1 MTEGTDIQICID
13 RRKSKAEIRREILQ
27 KREAMPKEL
36 RKAYSRQITEKV
48 LESEYYRQAKT
59 ILIYVSFRSEVETM
73 PLIRRAMEDGK
84 EVYLPRVMP
93 SAYQEKTGE
102 MEFYRVTDAG
112 DLDNLEISRWGIPE
126 PPALEERRF
135 IPEENAEGKTEGNT
149 EGNTE
154 SNTEENAKEN
164 AKESAKES
172 SNGQIL
178 MIMPGAAFDR
188 SCNRIGYAGGFYDR
202 YLGRFPACETMAL
215 AFSLQITDEIPAE
228 AHDRKPS
235 CIITESGIIH

>member
-1 MTEGTDIQICID
+1 MKKEKDTHPQAD
-13 RRKSKAEIRREILQ
+13 RRKIKAKIRREILQ

-73 PLIRRAMEDGK
+73 PLIRRALEDGK
-84 EVYLPRVMP
+84 EVCLPRVMP

-149 EGNTE
+149 E
-154 SNTEENAKEN
+154 SNTEEN
-164 AKESAKES
+164 AKES

-202 YLGRFPACETMAL
+202 YLERFPACETMAL
-215 AFSLQITDEIPAE
+215 AFSLQITEEIPAE

-235 CIITESGIIH
+235 CIITESGIID

>member
-1 MTEGTDIQICID
+1 MTEEKDAQPRVD
-13 RRKSKAEIRREILQ
+13 RRKIKAKIRREILQ

-48 LESEYYRQAKT
+48 LASEYYRQAKT

-73 PLIRRAMEDGK
+73 PLIRRALEDGK
-84 EVYLPRVMP
+84 EVCLPRVMP
-93 SAYQEKTGE
+93 SAYQAKTGE

-135 IPEENAEGKTEGNT
+135 IPEENAEEIAEKNAGENT
-149 EGNTE
+149 RDNI
-154 SNTEENAKEN
+154 
-164 AKESAKES
+164 
-172 SNGQIL
+172 NGQIL

-188 SCNRIGYAGGFYDR
+188 RCNRIGYAGGFYDR
-202 YLGRFPACETMAL
+202 YLERFPGCETMAL
-215 AFSLQITDEIPAE
+215 AFSLQITEEIPAE

-235 CIITESGIIH
+235 CIITESGIID

>member
-1 MTEGTDIQICID
+1 MTEEKDTQPRID
-13 RRKSKAEIRREILQ
+13 RRKIKAKIRREILQ

-36 RKAYSRQITEKV
+36 RQAYSRRITEKV

-73 PLIRRAMEDGK
+73 PLIRRALEDGK

-135 IPEENAEGKTEGNT
+135 IPEENAEEIAENNAGENT
-149 EGNTE
+149 RDNI
-154 SNTEENAKEN
+154 
-164 AKESAKES
+164 
-172 SNGQIL
+172 NGQIL

-202 YLGRFPACETMAL
+202 YLERFPACETMAL
-215 AFSLQITDEIPAE
+215 AFSLQITEEIPAE

-235 CIITESGIIH
+235 CIITESGIID